1 MSTFLNND
9 IKYTVGKTALPC
21 LDPTPEKKKKKK
33 IVLHAVE
40 KTVVVKHFK
49 SVYHILI

>member
-21 LDPTPEKKKKKK
+21 LDPTPEKKKEEKK
-33 IVLHAVE
+33 IVTTCSRE
-40 KTVVVKHFK
+40 DRCC
-49 SVYHILI
+49 